1 VTNAMRTIL
10 DVWQEGSL
18 PRPALQAAFHEAV
31 RRGRITKTQI
41 AVFQQD
47 VQSAAVLAGLRK
59 GPK

>member
-1 VTNAMRTIL
+1 MRTIL

-18 PRPALQAAFHEAV
+18 PKPALQAAFHEAA

-41 AVFQQD
+41 AMFQQD
-47 VQSAAVLAGLRK
+47 AQSAAVLAGLRK